1 MTRRGSLIYY
11 LAAWVFGCVPVSFT
25 MWLNVFV
32 ISRRNGIIQSDQIA
46 LLLAYS
52 FYGLLL
58 GAFPAFVCA
67 FIVRRL
73 MTGLNL
79 MKVWQ
84 WSLGTMIVAPV
95 VLVVLG
101 VVGRKINNPMLP
113 NLNPAALL
121 TYGAEFLLEGGMVWL
136 ALPTGAITGCV
147 LFTVERAFAPQPQ
160 VQPTT

>member
-11 LAAWVFGCVPVSFT
+11 LAAWVFGCVPVSIT
-25 MWLNVFV
+25 IWLNVFV
-32 ISRRNGIIQSDQIA
+32 ISRRNGIIQSDFIA
-46 LLLAYS
+46 LLLAYT

-58 GAFPAFVCA
+58 GAFPAFVSA

-73 MTGLNL
+73 MTGLKL

-84 WSLGTMIVAPV
+84 WSLGTMFVAPV
-95 VLVVLG
+95 VLVGLG

-113 NLNPAALL
+113 NLNPVALL
-121 TYGAEFLLEGGMVWL
+121 TYGAEFLLESGMLWL
-136 ALPTGAITGCV
+136 ALPTGAITGCL

-160 VQPTT
+160 AQPTT